1 MRFIIFIRQ
10 QIHRPDRWDWPEVGA
25 WLFVPVLVVQNL
37 SGPPRLRNQV
47 EIDFGEE
54 QHVLVEPA
62 LGDDPGFRKAD
73 IGRAVDTG
81 NPPHRD

>member
-10 QIHRPDRWDWPEVGA
+10 QIHRPDRRDWPEVGA

-37 SGPPRLRNQV
+37 SGLSRLDDQI

-54 QHVLVEPA
+54 Q
-62 LGDDPGFRKAD
+62 
-73 IGRAVDTG
+73 
-81 NPPHRD
+81 